1 MSSSLPARLSFLR
14 RHRGLVA
21 LLSVGIVLPLF
32 LFWKI
37 AEDVYK
43 HGGFRSDRLIL
54 AWLHAHSTP
63 TLDLL
68 ALRFSSIGGP
78 VVMAALGLLITLAFL
93 IFRQRRSALFFLLS
107 LGGAVLLNVLVKI
120 VVQRQRPDLWISL
133 APESDFSFPSGH
145 AMGSVALAAALT
157 LLAWQTRWR
166 WPVLIVASM
175 FALLVCWSRSY
186 LGVHYPSDILAG
198 MVASLAWVGG
208 LQLLFSKRRQ
218 ELLELFRRKP

>member
-1 MSSSLPARLSFLR
+1 MSRWRCHPSDY
-14 RHRGLVA
+14 
-21 LLSVGIVLPLF
+21 IKDVL
-32 LFWKI
+32 
-37 AEDVYK
+37 
-43 HGGFRSDRLIL
+43 
-54 AWLHAHSTP
+54 
-63 TLDLL
+63 
-68 ALRFSSIGGP
+68 SIGGP
-78 VVMAALGLLITLAFL
+78 VIMAALSLLITLAFL

-107 LGGAVLLNVLVKI
+107 LGGAVLLNVLMKI

-157 LLAWQTRWR
+157 VLAWQTRWR
-166 WPVLIVASM
+166 WPVLIVTSM

-218 ELLELFRRKP
+218 ELLDLLRRKP